1 MHPRTVLSHIVILP
15 RLILADCK
23 KAAAKSKPGKSEDNS
38 GGTGKVAGAKPKAK
52 SKAKGK
58 K

>member
-1 MHPRTVLSHIVILP
+1 MPCTVGSDMVILP